1 MYLLLILLLA
11 SFTTLKETITV
22 LGKITNTEDE
32 KIRIK
37 GESFDKEIELK
48 TNSSFSENLEI
59 ECNGLY
65 TIAIAK
71 NSIPLYLLKE

>member
-11 SFTTLKETITV
+11 TFTTLKETLTV
-22 LGKITNTEDE
+22 SGKITNTEDE

-37 GESFDKEIELK
+37 GESFDKEIKLK
-48 TNSSFSENLEI
+48 TNGSFSENLKI
-59 ECNGLY
+59 KYDGLY

-71 NSIPLYLLKE
+71 NSFPLYLLKE

>member
-11 SFTTLKETITV
+11 TFTTLKETITV
-22 LGKITNTEDE
+22 SGKITNTEDE

-59 ECNGLY
+59 ECNRLY

>member
-37 GESFDKEIELK
+37 GESFDKEIKLK
-48 TNSSFSENLEI
+48 TNRSFSENLKIKYE
-59 ECNGLY
+59 GLY